1 MVSKKDWGNA
11 VWKFFHVLP
20 LKINE
25 KTCNPQI
32 IKNLFQYIK
41 NICRVLPCPVCA
53 NHATQLLSQINEN
66 KCLTK
71 KGLKDTMYI
80 FHNNVNKKNNT
91 KLFAYENL
99 KEYESHNLIQCY
111 NQMIS
116 KLTNK
121 NFSEMANNM
130 SKKILISNF
139 KKFLI
144 EQIQNNNLFL

>member
-1 MVSKKDWGNA
+1 MVSKQEWGNA
-11 VWKFFHVLP
+11 VWKFFHVLS

-25 KTCNPQI
+25 KTCHPQT

-41 NICRVLPCPVCA
+41 SICRVLPCPVCA
-53 NHATQLLSQINEN
+53 NHATYLLSQINEN

-80 FHNNVNKKNNT
+80 FHNNVNKKNNA
-91 KLFAYENL
+91 KLFPYEQL
-99 KEYESHNLIQCY
+99 KEYENYNLIQTY
-111 NQMIS
+111 NQMVS
-116 KLTNK
+116 KLNNN

-144 EQIQNNNLFL
+144 EQIQNKNLFL

>member
-1 MVSKKDWGNA
+1 
-11 VWKFFHVLP
+11 
-20 LKINE
+20 
-25 KTCNPQI
+25 
-32 IKNLFQYIK
+32 
-41 NICRVLPCPVCA
+41 
-53 NHATQLLSQINEN
+53 LSQINEN

-91 KLFAYENL
+91 KLFAYEQL

-116 KLTNK
+116 KLNNN

-144 EQIQNNNLFL
+144 EQIQNKNLLL